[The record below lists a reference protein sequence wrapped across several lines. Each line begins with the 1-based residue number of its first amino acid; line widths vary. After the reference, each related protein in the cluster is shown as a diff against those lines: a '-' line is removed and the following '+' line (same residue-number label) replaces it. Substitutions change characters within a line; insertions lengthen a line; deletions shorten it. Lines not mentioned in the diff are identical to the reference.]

1 MKLVAVACLVASALA
16 AKNKEPFMKKKAA
29 YGFFDFTTAS
39 SGKGNLYTTA
49 TTQAPARTRAPT
61 MAVEDNVF
69 ESVDSHL
76 NSPLFDKY
84 HLTSVESW
92 EEFKDK
98 LEENHNVPE
107 EEVDELERCVASC
120 WWKDN
125 WKDLG
130 GHAHEEVKEKA
141 EEAGIEHPKACPKC
155 IEKIPEWC
163 GVDNQGAAS
172 ALLNNANQIMGMFG
186 V

>member
-1 MKLVAVACLVASALA
+1 MGSYKCTMKIVAVACFVASALA
-16 AKNKEPFMKKKAA
+16 AKEPFMKKKAA
-29 YGFFDFTTAS
+29 YGFFDLTTES
-39 SGKGNLYTTA
+39 NGKGNLYTTV
-49 TTQAPARTRAPT
+49 TTAGVP
-61 MAVEDNVF
+61 VVDNVNF
-69 ESVDSHL
+69 ESVDAHL

-107 EEVDELERCVASC
+107 EEVDELERCVSSC

-141 EEAGIEHPKACPKC
+141 EEAGVEAPKACPKC
-155 IEKIPEWC
+155 IE
-163 GVDNQGAAS
+163 
-172 ALLNNANQIMGMFG
+172 
-186 V
+186 